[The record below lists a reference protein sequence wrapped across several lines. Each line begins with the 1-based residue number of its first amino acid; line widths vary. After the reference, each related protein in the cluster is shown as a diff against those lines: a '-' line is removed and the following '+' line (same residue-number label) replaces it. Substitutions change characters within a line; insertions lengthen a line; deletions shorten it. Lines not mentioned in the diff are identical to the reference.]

1 MIDQKSRKKV
11 AEQLLEIFGGNNYH
25 AVGKTRRQ
33 EGGVWY
39 EYIKDSPLTKEL
51 IEAHLKGS
59 IVLGSYPIN
68 KDNKVRWIAWDIDA
82 KDDMK
87 TAREYAEKIISN
99 IDHLPY
105 IVEFS
110 GGKGYHIF
118 LLLNEAIPAKRAKV
132 VAEYIRDKEGLPKTG
147 IAHVECFPKQE
158 YISVNSADE
167 VEKPGNLI
175 KIPLGQHVATHEW
188 SKLID
193 PLNGW
198 EEAPPLE
205 PTEVLL
211 YRVSPKQV
219 LALADEEVDP
229 FEEMVK
235 ILVHEWHSGVRHDLA
250 LAVNGYIASIG
261 WNKNDAMRLMKRV
274 CEETGDEDIENRLQ
288 TVKTTFKRH
297 AEDKPVAGFSK
308 LSEIIHPNSQRIFIE
323 QAFRLVLPPTAQKIQ
338 QIRLAKGPIFI
349 KRDKVVNIIMSELT
363 DPDRGKLLVTES
375 SSSGLIGDRGKLF
388 WFSSEEKLVIPLDS
402 MDWKI
407 LMAEKYRIIRTE
419 AFSRTV
425 NDQLELEC
433 YNKAQ
438 KMTVYRKSAFINGRL
453 YVNLGS
459 SKTFVLDG
467 KEIEIQF
474 NGDNSIFFQSKRGV
488 NLVEPDF
495 SNPKDIWEFLVDD
508 INFSVGMEATIPPKS
523 QKELMKVWILST
535 FFGTTIP
542 VRPILTML
550 GERGSGK
557 TTAMQ
562 RMLKIIEGSD
572 ANVTSIANEKPDSW
586 RAVVQESQV
595 VILDNLEKI
604 QSANWLIKELN
615 IASTGGSITLRRLFT
630 NNSSY
635 TIDLD
640 VFVGI
645 TAINMPFKEEALNDR
660 LLPLSLDR
668 LDSFVPVQKFN
679 RSFSENEKYFWAD
692 LLNKLNQVV
701 YKIKMSDLT
710 FEDFR
715 NTLRFSDFVMF
726 CRQISD
732 CDFIEQEALLAGIDL
747 IQASQSEVMVE
758 SDQGGDLISLID
770 QWIKERPSEVLGE
783 KSASQFFELW
793 RDFAKHKRINFP
805 WKNLRALLRHIRAIE
820 ITLIRLYGFASEKR
834 YSEEIQRKY
843 LVFQFT
849 SVDNK
854 VKTSVD
860 KITKFVTKDQGKTL
874 IYTDRVVQ
882 NP

>member
-1 MIDQKSRKKV
+1 MIDPKNQKKV
-11 AEQLLEIFGGNNYH
+11 AQQLLEIFGGNNYH
-25 AVGKTRRQ
+25 AVGKLRKQ

-39 EYIKDSPLTKEL
+39 KFIKNHPLSAEL
-51 IEAHLKGS
+51 IESHLKGS
-59 IVLGSYPIN
+59 IVLGAYPIQ
-68 KDNKVRWIAWDIDA
+68 KDNTVNWIAWDIDA

-105 IVEFS
+105 IIEFS

-118 LLLNEAIPAKRAKV
+118 LVLNEAIASKRAKA

-147 IAHVECFPKQE
+147 PTHVECFPKQE
-158 YISVNSADE
+158 YISVDSSDE
-167 VEKPGNLI
+167 VKKPGNLI
-175 KIPLGQHVATHEW
+175 KIPLGQHVSTHEW

-193 PLNGW
+193 PMNGW

-211 YRVSPKQV
+211 YRVSPKQA
-219 LALADEEVDP
+219 LALADEELDP

-235 ILVHEWHSGVRHDLA
+235 ILTHEWHSGVRHDLA

-261 WNKNDAMRLMKRV
+261 WNKEDALRLMRRV
-274 CEETGDEDIENRLQ
+274 CEETGDEDVENRLQ
-288 TVKTTFKRH
+288 TVRTTFKRH
-297 AEDKPVAGFSK
+297 AEDRPIAGFSK
-308 LSEIIHPNSQRIFIE
+308 LSEIIHPSSQRVFIE

-338 QIRLAKGPIFI
+338 QIRLAKGPIFM

-363 DPDRGKLLVTES
+363 DPDQGKLLVTES
-375 SSSGLIGDRGKLF
+375 NSSGLAGDRGKLF
-388 WFSSEEKLVIPLDS
+388 WFCQEEKLVIPLDS
-402 MDWKI
+402 MDWRI
-407 LMAEKYRIIRTE
+407 IMAEKYRIIRTE

-438 KMTVYRKSAFINGRL
+438 KMVVYRKSAFIDGKL

-467 KEIEIQF
+467 KGIEIQF
-474 NGDNSIFFQSKRGV
+474 NGDSSIFFQSKRST
-488 NLVEPDF
+488 NFVEPDF
-495 SNPKDIWEFLVDD
+495 SKPKDIFDFLVND
-508 INFSVGMEATIPPKS
+508 INFSTSMGTPIPPRA

-535 FFGTTIP
+535 FFGTVIP

-586 RAVVQESQV
+586 RAIVQESQV
-595 VILDNLEKI
+595 IILDNLEKI

-660 LLPLSLDR
+660 LLPLNLDR

-679 RSFSENEKYFWAD
+679 RSFTANEKYFWAD
-692 LLNKLNQVV
+692 LLNKLNAIV
-701 YKIKMSDLT
+701 YKINTSGFS
-710 FEDFR
+710 FEDFL
-715 NTLRFSDFVMF
+715 NDLRFSDFIMF
-726 CRQISD
+726 CRQISE
-732 CDFIEQEALLAGIDL
+732 CKFINEEQLLIGISL
-747 IQASQSEVMVE
+747 IQASQSEAMVE
-758 SDQGGDLISLID
+758 SDQGGDLIALID
-770 QWIKERPSEVLGE
+770 QWIQERPKEVLGE
-783 KSASQFFELW
+783 KNASQFFELW
-793 RDFAKHKRINFP
+793 RGFAKYKKINFP
-805 WKNLRALLRHIRAIE
+805 WKKVQSLVRHIKSIE
-820 ITLIRLYGFASEKR
+820 ITLARLYGFVSNKR
-834 YSEEIQRKY
+834 FSEELQRKY
-843 LVFQFT
+843 LVFEFSGIQEQAEE
-849 SVDNK
+849 N
-854 VKTSVD
+854 VKKTT
-860 KITKFVTKDQGKTL
+860 KLITKEHGKTL
-874 IYTDRVVQ
+874 IFTDRVSQ
-882 NP
+882 RD